1 MSTFLLV
8 RHAAIDAHGTSIAG
22 RAPGVALN
30 ALGRAQA
37 SALAESM
44 RGAAVDAVYSSPM
57 ERSWETARAIA
68 AALGLEVQLS
78 PALSELDFGEWTGRA
93 FADLD
98 DVPSWRRFNTFRSG
112 TRIPGGEHMVEVQ
125 ARAVGEIERLR
136 ARHREGTVVVVSH
149 GDTLRSIVAWYI
161 GLPLDLFQRLEIG
174 PASTSTLEVTD
185 DGARLT
191 LLNAPPPGGG
201 G

>member
-8 RHAAIDAHGTSIAG
+8 RHAAIDPHGTSIAG

-30 ALGRAQA
+30 AAGRAQA
-37 SALAESM
+37 AALAESL
-44 RGAAVDAVYSSPM
+44 RRVAVDAVYSSPM
-57 ERSWETARAIA
+57 ERAWETARAIA
-68 AALGLEVQLS
+68 EAHSLELQIS
-78 PALSELDFGEWTGRA
+78 PALEELDFGEWTGRA

-98 DVPSWRRFNTFRSG
+98 GVPAWLHFNTFRSG
-112 TRIPGGEHMVEVQ
+112 TRIPGGEHMLEVQ

-136 ARHREGTVVVVSH
+136 ARHPEETVVVVSH
-149 GDTLRSIVAWYI
+149 GDVLRSIVAWYI

-174 PASTSTLEVTD
+174 PASSSTLEVTD

-191 LLNAPPPGGG
+191 LLNAPPPLRGG
-201 G
+201 